1 MSAGRSS
8 TGISPRPM
16 LMGAPRNAL
25 RAFNA
30 GVSLSCLCI
39 LAHRLLH
46 LFRGLVLS
54 LTCLV
59 GVPSCGLATGSWR
72 TGRPAPHRQIVSVCL
87 MLPEGFLCQGGFSP
101 RHRQLWGIGGTV
113 RRRVR
118 RLHPHQGEPAGY
130 GTALT
135 SWASRLTPTANWSP
149 SMTDIRCQRIRKN
162 FFAGLRAKS
171 SCSRRQP
178 ERSRRPD
185 LPDFLPPKSWKQ
197 NWMDLPPTRPLCKR
211 NFAKYGGRKRNMTP
225 SARMWTH
232 CWKGLMSRIKN
243 IDEST

>member
-1 MSAGRSS
+1 MAAGRSS

-39 LAHRLLH
+39 LAHRPPH

-87 MLPEGFLCQGGFSP
+87 ILPEGFLCQGGDGKLYGKGLIQFVPNQFRSNP
-101 RHRQLWGIGGTV
+101 RIETMSFV
-113 RRRVR
+113 
-118 RLHPHQGEPAGY
+118 
-130 GTALT
+130 
-135 SWASRLTPTANWSP
+135 SSRL
-149 SMTDIRCQRIRKN
+149 R
-162 FFAGLRAKS
+162 KS
-171 SCSRRQP
+171 SST
-178 ERSRRPD
+178 
-185 LPDFLPPKSWKQ
+185 WK
-197 NWMDLPPTRPLCKR
+197 WGKP
-211 NFAKYGGRKRNMTP
+211 FA
-225 SARMWTH
+225 S
-232 CWKGLMSRIKN
+232 
-243 IDEST
+243 

>member
-1 MSAGRSS
+1 MATGRSS

-39 LAHRLLH
+39 LAHRLPH
-46 LFRGLVLS
+46 LFCGLVLS

-101 RHRQLWGIGGTV
+101 RHWQK
-113 RRRVR
+113 
-118 RLHPHQGEPAGY
+118 
-130 GTALT
+130 
-135 SWASRLTPTANWSP
+135 
-149 SMTDIRCQRIRKN
+149 RK
-162 FFAGLRAKS
+162 G
-171 SCSRRQP
+171 
-178 ERSRRPD
+178 
-185 LPDFLPPKSWKQ
+185 
-197 NWMDLPPTRPLCKR
+197 
-211 NFAKYGGRKRNMTP
+211 
-225 SARMWTH
+225 
-232 CWKGLMSRIKN
+232 
-243 IDEST
+243 

>member
-72 TGRPAPHRQIVSVCL
+72 TGRPAPHDRSYPSALCCPKAFFVKVGSV
-87 MLPEGFLCQGGFSP
+87 P
-101 RHRQLWGIGGTV
+101 GIGSYEELV
-113 RRRVR
+113 ERCDAVS
-118 RLHPHQGEPAGY
+118 A
-130 GTALT
+130 
-135 SWASRLTPTANWSP
+135 AS
-149 SMTDIRCQRIRKN
+149 IRTKES
-162 FFAGLRAKS
+162 LRDTE
-171 SCSRRQP
+171 Q
-178 ERSRRPD
+178 
-185 LPDFLPPKSWKQ
+185 
-197 NWMDLPPTRPLCKR
+197 
-211 NFAKYGGRKRNMTP
+211 
-225 SARMWTH
+225 H
-232 CWKGLMSRIKN
+232 
-243 IDEST
+243 